1 MRHIFLYYF
10 RMATLRANPQD
21 GPGSKALQTV
31 LIVFYIV
38 LSVINALSLYDV
50 TRGFFHSIID
60 LGILFVFTL
69 LLLRTQPQRVRQT
82 FNAFLGVG
90 LCIGLIHTICSYS
103 FISGEDEKTISD
115 LGRIFFFII
124 FVWIIVAY
132 GHIVRHAIE
141 VNLAAGASISL
152 AYTLINAFVLL
163 TLSQAMGI

>member
-1 MRHIFLYYF
+1 
-10 RMATLRANPQD
+10 MALLKANPQD
-21 GPGSKALQTV
+21 GPSSKALRNT
-31 LIVFYIV
+31 LMVFYII

-50 TRGFFHSIID
+50 TRGFFHSVID
-60 LGILFVFTL
+60 LSILYLFTQ
-69 LLLRTQPQRVRQT
+69 LLLRTKPQRIHQT

-103 FISGEDEKTISD
+103 FISGVDEKTISD

-132 GHIVRHAIE
+132 GHIVRHAID

-163 TLSQAMGI
+163 IISQVMGI